1 MAKKKVNDPDGVK
14 INPDGSKSF
23 RVKGKIDIDAYE
35 RHWGVTV
42 RRTGDLS
49 ATTRILATT
58 NPKTGNYKSSG
69 TRLAPKPMGTLAKP
83 NTSGGGVGRGGARVE
98 GRIGGAGG
106 GEGGILGRKKGI
118 R

>member
-1 MAKKKVNDPDGVK
+1 MPKKKVNDPDGVK

-23 RVKGKIDIDAYE
+23 RVKGKINIDAYE
-35 RHWGVTV
+35 KHWGVTV

-49 ATTRILATT
+49 ATDKIFKENMNKPRPIKGGSAFSDF
-58 NPKTGNYKSSG
+58 YKQGAKIKPSG
-69 TRLAPKPMGTLAKP
+69 
-83 NTSGGGVGRGGARVE
+83 GGGVGRGGARVE

-106 GEGGILGRKKGI
+106 GEGGILGRKKGV